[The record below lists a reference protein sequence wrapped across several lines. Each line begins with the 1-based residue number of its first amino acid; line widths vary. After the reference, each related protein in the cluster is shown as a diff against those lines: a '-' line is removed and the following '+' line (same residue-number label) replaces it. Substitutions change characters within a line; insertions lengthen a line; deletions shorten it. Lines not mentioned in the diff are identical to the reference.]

1 MARPRVSD
9 EPSVVLPALRV
20 PVSTQARLLALSVQ
34 WGCTLAEAHR
44 RALAEGMH
52 PPVVK
57 ARAVP
62 TPETRALSA
71 VCVCPRPKP
80 RLRATGSARPAG
92 GHDERRTHLHLHGTS
107 MDDTV
112 DRRHRQ

>member
-1 MARPRVSD
+1 MARPRVSA

-34 WGCTLAEAHR
+34 WDCTPAEAHR

-57 ARAVP
+57 ATPQPRAIAAP
-62 TPETRALSA
+62 RASQTTSSP
-71 VCVCPRPKP
+71 CTCPRPKP
-80 RLRATGSARPAG
+80 RATSYGICQTCRR
-92 GHDERRTHLHLHGTS
+92 RRTA
-107 MDDTV
+107 
-112 DRRHRQ
+112 